1 MKTKQVCTSKSNQD
15 VNSSGSKPLN
25 SKNIFYR
32 FFQFSTKNN
41 QDQTVVSPHFNNDTF
56 VAVNGSYNK
65 NGTSNSVSNNNDKHT
80 KKGKF
85 KKVLSSMSTG
95 VKVLVFASALYLS
108 TLGCS
113 ERDNPVGSRLIVII
127 NNESI
132 LKRAFAIYKD
142 NHNQYS
148 YYKYSLGSN
157 VADYTINNI
166 YLSSD
171 RQNAFLDLIKNN
183 KTIRISKDESIPNT
197 NPTQRF
203 IGVTYINPTET
214 LNYSFS
220 IKNTNGEILDT
231 HSVNVLESGTNL
243 PKEFTLYATA
253 DSSKSVLIK
262 INDIGHLYTGYI
274 SFGGVWEP
282 GNYPFYY
289 SISNVSEIVG
299 SEIRK
304 THDNA
309 TVSYQV
315 ISSNNTRQ
323 IKYHLTDLNVILEL
337 TNAY

>member
-1 MKTKQVCTSKSNQD
+1 
-15 VNSSGSKPLN
+15 
-25 SKNIFYR
+25 
-32 FFQFSTKNN
+32 
-41 QDQTVVSPHFNNDTF
+41 
-56 VAVNGSYNK
+56 
-65 NGTSNSVSNNNDKHT
+65 
-80 KKGKF
+80 
-85 KKVLSSMSTG
+85 MSTG
-95 VKVLVFASALYLS
+95 VKVLVVASALYFS

-113 ERDNPVGSRLIVII
+113 ERDNPVGSKLTDSTYVENDTTIIKDTSIIRDTTIIRDTVII

-132 LKRAFAIYKD
+132 LKRAFALYKD
-142 NHNQYS
+142 NNNQYA

-183 KTIRISKDESIPNT
+183 KTLRISKNQLIPNT
-197 NPTQRF
+197 NPNQRF

-220 IKNTNGEILDT
+220 IKNTEGKTLDT
-231 HSVNVLESGTNL
+231 HTINVLESGKDL
-243 PKEFTLYATA
+243 PKEFTLYATT
-253 DSSKSVLIK
+253 DSSKSVHIK
-262 INDIGHLYTGYI
+262 LNDVGHLYTGYI
-274 SFGGVWEP
+274 SFGGVWES

-304 THDNA
+304 THNNA
-309 TVSYQV
+309 TVSRQV
-315 ISSNNTRQ
+315 ISSNNTKQ